1 MKKII
6 CLLSILSIF
15 SIAYCV
21 DYTLSEGDSIKA
33 YRNAI
38 SAFDDNDYGKALK
51 YSEDAILY
59 RKQQIDQQTEILKTS
74 LTSRSVQKA
83 GDRIDSIVKILES
96 RKEYN
101 TVNIINY
108 YLKKKGEP
116 FFNNSMEQ
124 LLEYM
129 ASATVYPEAQKIIGD
144 IYKLEGEYDFA
155 EEYYN
160 LALKNAYVLDIPD
173 EKYEILYMLADIS
186 RLKLDY
192 EQMEKHLLSILT
204 EDIFFRD
211 KALSSAMLHTIKTNK
226 KGSMEKFFSL
236 YRADR
241 YISIDAYNQLAEYY
255 YENGFTE
262 KAIQFSALS
271 TITTFSKII
280 EIISSR
286 NSEYEYKDLT
296 TFFQEASFYDDI
308 VKWGSENNAWRSFNI
323 LAQFSNIEGYS
334 VFARELLVVLIQWS
348 PETYW
353 QRDAVLQLEVM
364 E

>member
-6 CLLSILSIF
+6 CLLSVLCLFTFTFAAEYS
-15 SIAYCV
+15 
-21 DYTLSEGDSIKA
+21 LSEGDSIKA
-33 YRNAI
+33 FRNAI
-38 SAFDDNDYGKALK
+38 TAFDQNDYGKALK

-59 RKQQIDQQTEILKTS
+59 RKQQIDKQTVILKNS

-83 GDRIDSIVKILES
+83 GDRIDSIIKILES

-108 YLKKKGEP
+108 YLKKKGAD
-116 FFNNSMEQ
+116 FFNNSMQQ
-124 LLEYM
+124 LLDYM
-129 ASATVYPEAQKIIGD
+129 ESATVYPEAQKIIGD

-173 EKYEILYMLADIS
+173 EKFEILYMLADIS
-186 RLKLDY
+186 RLKQDFS
-192 EQMEKHLLSILT
+192 QMEKHLLNILT
-204 EDIFFRD
+204 ED
-211 KALSSAMLHTIKTNK
+211 KAFMDTALTSAMLYTIKSNK

-255 YENGFTE
+255 FENGYTE
-262 KAIQFSALS
+262 KAVQFSALS

-286 NSEYEYKDLT
+286 NSEYNYSDLA
-296 TFFQEASFYDDI
+296 TFFQEASFYSDI

-323 LAQFSNIEGYS
+323 LAQFANKEGYQ

-348 PETYW
+348 PEKYW

-364 E
+364 N

>member
-6 CLLSILSIF
+6 CLISILSIF
-15 SIAYCV
+15 AIAYCA

-33 YRNAI
+33 FRNAV

-59 RKQQIDQQTEILKTS
+59 RKQQIDKQTEILKNS

-83 GDRIDSIVKILES
+83 GDRIDSILKILES

-108 YLKKKGEP
+108 YLKKKGDA

-129 ASATVYPEAQKIIGD
+129 SSSTVYPEAQKIIGD

-160 LALKNAYVLDIPD
+160 LALSNAYVLDIPD
-173 EKYEILYMLADIS
+173 EKFEILYMLADIS
-186 RLKLDY
+186 RLKQDY

-204 EDIFFRD
+204 EDDSFRD

-236 YRADR
+236 YRANR

-255 YENGFTE
+255 YENGYTE

-296 TFFQEASFYDDI
+296 TFLQEASFYDDI
-308 VKWGSENNAWRSFNI
+308 VRWGSENNAWRSFNI
-323 LAQFSNIEGYS
+323 LAQFSNKEGYS